1 MALPPGT
8 RVGRYEIRAQL
19 GAGGMGEVYLAEDPK
34 LLRQIA
40 LKILPTEFCQDSQR
54 TARFL
59 REAQAASAL
68 NHPNICTIYEINDDD
83 DPPCIAMEYVEG
95 ETLAEK
101 IKDGNFDLAETLGI
115 ALQVTGALTDAH
127 VHGIVHRDI
136 KPDNILVNR
145 RGQVKILDFGLAKR
159 VAAESEAETQEY
171 LSQAGVILG
180 TVAYMS
186 PEQAR
191 GLPVDAR
198 TDVWSFGVVLYE
210 MLTGRHPFAEA
221 TSSDFLA
228 AILRSEPEGLRKF
241 DSAVPAE
248 LERIVLKT
256 LRKDRAERYASAKDL
271 FADLKQ
277 LKEQLELPAAS
288 EGTSTTDRQAE
299 AETKLFKAA
308 TKEETSLLPP
318 HNLSTRPPK
327 LIGREKEISQI
338 KDLLRRD
345 DVRLLTLTGVG
356 GTGKTTLAQA
366 VAREMLPEFLN
377 GVFFVELAAIA
388 QPELV
393 ASTIA
398 QPLGIKEAGGKP
410 VLVALKDYLRDKHLL
425 LVIDNFEQ
433 VLPAASNI
441 AELLTVGPIK
451 VMVTSRALLHLS
463 AEREFVLSPLAV
475 PLENSTSSVEDL
487 QEIGAVKLF
496 VERARSA
503 RPNFALVEENAR
515 SVAEICTQL
524 DGLPLAI
531 ELAAARVKILSAQTI
546 RAKLGNRLKLLTGGA
561 RDLPARQQTMRGA
574 VEWSYEL
581 LTEEEKRLFR
591 QLAVFSGGFTLEAAE
606 TICASMSTE
615 DIEIL
620 DLITS
625 LVDKSLLVPNAQ
637 AKRESRFRM
646 LEVIREY
653 ASEALE
659 ASGDSEEMRHTHAAH
674 FLVLGEEAESHLDS
688 AEAAEWLNRLDE
700 EHDNLRA
707 ALRFSLVED
716 PEKAARLAIGLR
728 NFWVLRGHLTEGRE
742 CLEEAL
748 KAGNKVPASVR
759 REVLTGAGRMAQL
772 QGDHERARKLY
783 EEGLAEARAASDLR
797 QMALSS
803 RGLAAMA
810 YLQGDFKSAREFIE
824 EALLISRE
832 LNDRFAIAASL
843 NRLGDLARM
852 EGNYAVARTLFEES
866 IAIFSQ
872 LDNKNAVSNSLNNLG
887 AVVFAGGDSRAAR
900 AYFAEALTTVQEFGN
915 KIVISYSLDGFAAFA
930 AQRGESKRAAQLAG
944 AAEELRQSIGFETE
958 PAERRFRDAYLTE
971 LRDALDEATLSDA
984 YEQGRKLKLDEAITL
999 ALTFDTQGTPGDIR
1013 QA

>member
-1 MALPPGT
+1 MTITAGT
-8 RVGRYEIRAQL
+8 RLGRFQIRAQL
-19 GAGGMGEVYLAEDPK
+19 GAGGMGEVYLAEDSK

-40 LKILPTEFCQDSQR
+40 LKILPAGLSQDSRR

-83 DPPCIAMEYVEG
+83 DPPFIAMEYVEG

-101 IKDGNFDLAETLGI
+101 IKAGRFDVTEMLGI
-115 ALQVTGALTDAH
+115 ALQVAGALSEAH
-127 VHGIVHRDI
+127 AHGIVHRDI
-136 KPDNILVNR
+136 KPANIIVNH

-159 VAAESEAETQEY
+159 IAAESEEETQQY
-171 LSQAGVILG
+171 LSQVGVIFG

-210 MLTGRHPFAEA
+210 MITGHHPFAEA
-221 TSSDFLA
+221 TKSDFLA
-228 AILRSEPEGLRKF
+228 AILRSEPEGLLKF
-241 DSAVPAE
+241 NNALPAE

-271 FADLKQ
+271 SDDLKQ
-277 LKEQLELPAAS
+277 LKKQLELPAIRERAS
-288 EGTSTTDRQAE
+288 STDRQTE
-299 AETKLFKAA
+299 AETKPFKPA
-308 TKEETSLLPP
+308 TREETSNLPP
-318 HNLSTRPPK
+318 NNLSTRHTK

-338 KDLLRRD
+338 RDLLRRD
-345 DVRLLTLTGVG
+345 DVQLLTLTGVG

-366 VAREMLPEFLN
+366 VAREMLPEFSN
-377 GVFFVELAAIA
+377 GVFLVELAAIA

-398 QPLGIKEAGGKP
+398 KPLGVQQAGGKP
-410 VLVALKDYLRDKHLL
+410 VLEALKDYLRDKHLL
-425 LVIDNFEQ
+425 LIVDNFEQ
-433 VLPAASNI
+433 VLPAAPNI
-441 AELLTVGPIK
+441 AELLTVGPLK
-451 VMVTSRALLHLS
+451 VIVTSRALLHLS
-463 AEREFVLSPLAV
+463 AEREFVVSPLAV
-475 PLENSTSSVEDL
+475 PLGNSASSVEDL
-487 QEIGAVKLF
+487 QNIDAVKLF

-515 SVAEICTQL
+515 SIAEICTQL

-531 ELAAARVKILSAQTI
+531 ELAAARMKILSAQTI
-546 RAKLGNRLKLLTGGA
+546 LAKLGHSLKLLTGGA

-581 LTEEEKRLFR
+581 LTEEEKRMFR
-591 QLAVFSGGFTLEAAE
+591 ELSVFAGGFTLEAAE
-606 TICASMSTE
+606 VICESMSTE
-615 DIEIL
+615 DVEVL

-625 LVDKSLLVPNAQ
+625 LVDKSLLVSKVQ
-637 AKRESRFRM
+637 RSRELRFRM

-653 ASEALE
+653 AGEALE
-659 ASGDSEEMRHTHAAH
+659 ASGDAEEVRSKHAAY
-674 FLVLGEEAESHLDS
+674 FLVLGEGEPHLDS
-688 AEAAEWLNRLDE
+688 AKEAEWVKRLEE

-707 ALRFSLVED
+707 ALRWSLVED
-716 PEKAARLAIGLR
+716 PEKAARLAAGLR

-742 CLEEAL
+742 WLEEAL
-748 KAGNKVPASVR
+748 KAGNKVPSSVR
-759 REVLTGAGRMAQL
+759 RKVLTGAGRIAQL
-772 QGDHERARKLY
+772 QGDHKRARKLY
-783 EEGLAEARAASDLR
+783 EEGLAEARAASDLP
-797 QMALSS
+797 QMALAS

-810 YLQGDFKSAREFIE
+810 YLQGDFNSARGFIE

-843 NRLGDLARM
+843 NRLGDLART

-887 AVVFAGGDSRAAR
+887 AVVFAGGDSRSAR
-900 AYFAEALTTVQEFGN
+900 AYFAEALTTTQEFGN
-915 KIVISYSLDGFAAFA
+915 KIVISYSLDGFAALA
-930 AQRGESKRAAQLAG
+930 AQHGESQRAAQLAG

-958 PAERRFRDAYLTE
+958 PAERRFRDAYFME
-971 LRDALDEATLSDA
+971 LRDALDEATLSVL

-999 ALTFDTQGTPGDIR
+999 ALTFNTQGTSGEI
-1013 QA
+1013 